1 MYKLKMSIARLNPTA
16 LADFAQTLITRMT
29 GNANF
34 PDPQPALADLT
45 AKKDELR
52 ALITA
57 ADDGTRRDRFVR
69 NEAATELK
77 NMIRVLGNYVS
88 MVAAGDGDIIL
99 SSGFNIRREAE
110 PLPPVTVPQSLTAT
124 ATDHRGV
131 VELDWERVEHALNYQ
146 VLMSTDASA
155 PLSEWAPVAL
165 TSKSKAEISNL
176 VRGQAYFFRV
186 QAVGRTNKSGFSNPA
201 EVMAA

>member
-1 MYKLKMSIARLNPTA
+1 MSMAGLNPSGP
-16 LADFAQTLITRMT
+16 ADFANKLITRMT

-52 ALITA
+52 ALRTA
-57 ADDGTRRDRFVR
+57 AEDGTRQDRFNR
-69 NEAATELK
+69 NVAADELK
-77 NMIRVLGNYVS
+77 GMIRVLASYVS
-88 MVAAGDGDIIL
+88 MVAAGDGSIIL
-99 SSGFNIRREAE
+99 SSGFSVRDEAE
-110 PLPPVTVPQSLTAT
+110 PLPPVTVPQALTAT
-124 ATDHRGV
+124 ATAHRGV
-131 VELDWERVEHALNYQ
+131 VEPDWERVEHALNYQ